1 MSFFTKVTEFL
12 TGGMGSKIV
21 EKVLKQFPDKLS
33 EEDKAKIQAA
43 IVDATREH
51 ELKILS
57 FAKEQDEEFN
67 TRIKELEGTAS
78 DLKQF
83 GFLGK
88 IIVFLRGAQRPLWG
102 YSVLIMDFMVF
113 SGKWNLNV
121 MAQKV
126 GENTTVGSN
135 IESAFWVINFLV
147 LGFLF
152 GERAMKNVL
161 PLFKALPNQG
171 KQAGQ

>member
-1 MSFFTKVTEFL
+1 MSFFEKVTNFL
-12 TGGMGSKIV
+12 TGGIGSKIID
-21 EKVLKQFPDKLS
+21 KVLKQIPDKLS
-33 EEDKAKIQAA
+33 DTEKAQIQSA

-51 ELKILS
+51 EMKLLE
-57 FAKEQDEEFN
+57 FAKEQDEDFN
-67 TRIKELEGTAS
+67 LRIKELEGTAS

-83 GFLGK
+83 GLIGR
-88 IIVFLRGAQRPLWG
+88 IIVFLRGTQRPLWG
-102 YSVLIMDFMVF
+102 YSVLYMDFMVF
-113 SGKWNLNV
+113 SGKWKIHE

-126 GENTTVGSN
+126 GDNTIGSN

-161 PLFKALPNQG
+161 PLFKGLANPNVSKNQ
-171 KQAGQ
+171 